1 MMKNDKDLKN
11 EINAYFDKDIP
22 MPDAEECKSLQNR
35 LRNSTARE
43 KSPIQLIKKLSI
55 AFMVLLVIIP
65 AIVLP
70 FVLNKEEKYYKDY
83 ELTKIELQYDD
94 AKNVIATNYQNY
106 ESIFDICVLNI
117 SYGYYSNKNELIS
130 IIYYFEKNNIPF
142 TSLNLQIDLTNNYEN
157 PDKEAYMYNANIV
170 KKENYTLYEKVVEE
184 TGTSTFYRL
193 LVYKNYS
200 VYLSMNIEDTDILN
214 IFM

>member
-184 TGTSTFYRL
+184 TGKKL
-193 LVYKNYS
+193 L
-200 VYLSMNIEDTDILN
+200 E
-214 IFM
+214 

>member
-1 MMKNDKDLKN
+1 MVKNDKDLKN

-94 AKNVIATNYQNY
+94 AKNVITTKYESY

-130 IIYYFEKNNIPF
+130 VLYNFEKNDIPF
-142 TSLNLQIDLTNNYEN
+142 TTICLQIDLTNNYEN
-157 PDKEAYMYNANIV
+157 PDKGMYMYNANIV
-170 KKENYTLYEKVVEE
+170 KNENYTLYEKVVEE

>member
-43 KSPIQLIKKLSI
+43 KSPVQLIKKLSI

-83 ELTKIELQYDD
+83 DLTEIELQYDD
-94 AKNVIATNYQNY
+94 AKNVITTKYESY
-106 ESIFDICVLNI
+106 ESIFDICVLNG

-130 IIYYFEKNNIPF
+130 IIYFFEKNDIPF

-157 PDKEAYMYNANIV
+157 PNKGMYMYNANIV

-184 TGTSTFYRL
+184 TGASTFYRL
-193 LVYKNYS
+193 FVYKNYS

>member
-1 MMKNDKDLKN
+1 MKNDKDLKN

-43 KSPIQLIKKLSI
+43 KSPVQLIKKLSI

-130 IIYYFEKNNIPF
+130 IIYYFEKNDIPF
-142 TSLNLQIDLTNNYEN
+142 SSLNLQIDLTNNYEN
-157 PDKEAYMYNANIV
+157 PDKGMYMYNANIV
-170 KKENYTLYEKVVEE
+170 KNENYTLYEKVVEE

>member
-43 KSPIQLIKKLSI
+43 KSPIQLVKKLSI

-94 AKNVIATNYQNY
+94 AKNVIATKYESY

-117 SYGYYSNKNELIS
+117 SYGYYTNKNELIS
-130 IIYYFEKNNIPF
+130 IIYYFEKNDIPF

-184 TGTSTFYRL
+184 TGTIQFICL
-193 LVYKNYS
+193 
-200 VYLSMNIEDTDILN
+200 
-214 IFM
+214 

>member
-70 FVLNKEEKYYKDY
+70 FVLNKEENYYKDY
-83 ELTKIELQYDD
+83 DLTEVKLEYED
-94 AKNVIATNYQNY
+94 AKNVITGKYESY
-106 ESIFDICVLNI
+106 ESIFDICVLNG

-130 IIYYFEKNNIPF
+130 IIYFFEKNDIPF

-157 PDKEAYMYNANIV
+157 PNKGMYMYNAIIV
-170 KKENYTLYEKVVEE
+170 KNENYTLYEKVVEE

-193 LVYKNYS
+193 FVYKNYS

>member
-43 KSPIQLIKKLSI
+43 KSPVQLIKKLSI

-130 IIYYFEKNNIPF
+130 IIYYFEKNDIPF

>member
-43 KSPIQLIKKLSI
+43 KSPVQLIKKLSI

-94 AKNVIATNYQNY
+94 AKNVITTKYQNY
-106 ESIFDICVLNI
+106 ESIFDICVLNS

-130 IIYYFEKNNIPF
+130 VLYNFGKNDIPF
-142 TSLNLQIDLTNNYEN
+142 TTICLQIDLTNNYKN
-157 PDKEAYMYNANIV
+157 PDKEAYMYNANIT
-170 KKENYTLYEKVVEE
+170 KNANYTLYEREVEE
-184 TGTSTFYRL
+184 TTISTFYKL
-193 LVYKNYS
+193 LVFKNYS

>member
-94 AKNVIATNYQNY
+94 AKNIIATNYQNY

>member
-1 MMKNDKDLKN
+1 MVKNDKDLKN

-70 FVLNKEEKYYKDY
+70 FVLNKEEKYYSDLDLTEVKLEY
-83 ELTKIELQYDD
+83 ED
-94 AKNVIATNYQNY
+94 AKNAITTNYPNY
-106 ESIFDICVLNI
+106 ESIFGNCTLYTA
-117 SYGYYSNKNELIS
+117 YGYYTEKNQLIS
-130 IIYYFEKNNIPF
+130 ILCEFEKNDIPF
-142 TSLNLQIDLTNNYEN
+142 TSLNLQIDLTNNYKN
-157 PDKEAYMYNANIV
+157 PNKEAYMCNANIT
-170 KKENYTLYEKVVEE
+170 KNANYTLYEREVEE
-184 TGTSTFYRL
+184 TTISTFYKL
-193 LVYKNYS
+193 LVFKNYS

>member
-1 MMKNDKDLKN
+1 MVKNDKDLKN

-22 MPDAEECKSLQNR
+22 MPNAEECKSLQNR

-70 FVLNKEEKYYKDY
+70 FVLNREEKYYKDY
-83 ELTKIELQYDD
+83 DLTEIELQYDD
-94 AKNVIATNYQNY
+94 AKNVITTKYESY
-106 ESIFDICVLNI
+106 ESIFDICVLNG

-130 IIYYFEKNNIPF
+130 IIYFFEKNDIPF
-142 TSLNLQIDLTNNYEN
+142 TSLNLQIDFTNNYEN
-157 PDKEAYMYNANIV
+157 PDKETYMYNANIT
-170 KKENYTLYEKVVEE
+170 KNANYTLYEREVEE
-184 TGTSTFYRL
+184 TGASTFYRL
-193 LVYKNYS
+193 FVYKNYS

>member
-1 MMKNDKDLKN
+1 MVKNDKDLKN

-22 MPDAEECKSLQNR
+22 MPNAEECKSLQNR

-70 FVLNKEEKYYKDY
+70 FVLNREEKYYKDY
-83 ELTKIELQYDD
+83 DLTEIELQYDD
-94 AKNVIATNYQNY
+94 AKNVITTKYESY
-106 ESIFDICVLNI
+106 ESIFDICVLNG

-130 IIYYFEKNNIPF
+130 IIYFFEKNDIPF

-157 PDKEAYMYNANIV
+157 PNKGMYMYNANIV

-184 TGTSTFYRL
+184 TGASTFYRL
-193 LVYKNYS
+193 FVYKNYS

>member
-43 KSPIQLIKKLSI
+43 KSPVQLIKKLSI

-83 ELTKIELQYDD
+83 DLTKIELQYDD
-94 AKNVIATNYQNY
+94 AKNVITTKY
-106 ESIFDICVLNI
+106 ESYENIFDICVLNS

-130 IIYYFEKNNIPF
+130 IIYYFEKNDIPF
-142 TSLNLQIDLTNNYEN
+142 SSLNLQIDLTNNYEN
-157 PDKEAYMYNANIV
+157 PDKGMYMYNANIV
-170 KKENYTLYEKVVEE
+170 KNENYTLYEKVVEE

>member
-83 ELTKIELQYDD
+83 DLTEVKLEYED
-94 AKNVIATNYQNY
+94 AKNVITNKYESY
-106 ESIFDICVLNI
+106 ESIFDICVLNG

-130 IIYYFEKNNIPF
+130 IIYFFEKNDIPF

-157 PDKEAYMYNANIV
+157 PNKGMYMYNANIV

-184 TGTSTFYRL
+184 TGASTFYRL
-193 LVYKNYS
+193 FVYKNYS

>member
-83 ELTKIELQYDD
+83 DLTKIELQYDD
-94 AKNVIATNYQNY
+94 AKNVITTKY
-106 ESIFDICVLNI
+106 ESYENIFDICVLNS

-130 IIYYFEKNNIPF
+130 IIYYFEKNDIPF
-142 TSLNLQIDLTNNYEN
+142 SSLNLQIDLTNNYEN
-157 PDKEAYMYNANIV
+157 PDKGMYMYNANIV
-170 KKENYTLYEKVVEE
+170 KNENYTLYEKVVEE